1 MAQIMDQA
9 LEENNHELILR
20 CIDLSD
26 TRILASPVTINESSL
41 VPFFSH
47 FSSSWVYSKV
57 VFLGVSFL
65 EHENRQVSCSGH
77 ASASN

>member
-9 LEENNHELILR
+9 IEENNRELVMR

-26 TRILASPVTINESSL
+26 SHILPSAVKIHESSL
-41 VPFFSH
+41 VPFLLR

-57 VFLGVSFL
+57 VLLGVSFL
-65 EHENRQVSCSGH
+65 EHENR
-77 ASASN
+77 